1 MGRTAPLRPHA
12 RWAEPMASWAGL
24 ALDPPSGEDLARY
37 EGFFQQLDTHGTGM
51 INSTQAQP
59 LFDKAGLEPSV
70 LAQIWAFADQD
81 QDNLLSQ
88 QEFTVAIHLAMHAV
102 HTGYLPPLERSRPD
116 EPSHSLS
123 EADVARYDG
132 YFRALEPRG
141 GTHVDRGQAKPLF
154 DRAGL
159 GADALTQARHFLRC
173 RPTAP
178 LPALSHTHSAN
189 APRARQLWELA
200 DVDRDGLLSLPE
212 FRAAI
217 HLATLAHGGAPLPQ
231 QLPTALA
238 RSAGIL
244 AASSGAPVS
253 SGSISEAEM
262 QRYRSIYD
270 DNTPPGA
277 PGMSGATAQQAR
289 HTDCP

>member
-1 MGRTAPLRPHA
+1 
-12 RWAEPMASWAGL
+12 MASFSGL

-37 EGFFQQLDTHGTGM
+37 EGFFQQLDTHGTGT

-88 QEFTVAIHLAMHAV
+88 QEFTVAIHLAMHAF

-116 EPSHSLS
+116 EPSHWLG

-159 GADALTQARHFLRC
+159 GADALTQARHVASMPAHCPAASPFTLRQRPSRSAAVGARRC
-173 RPTAP
+173 RQGRAAQPARVSRGDTPRHARARRGAATAAAP
-178 LPALSHTHSAN
+178 YR
-189 APRARQLWELA
+189 PRAQRRHPRGIL
-200 DVDRDGLLSLPE
+200 G
-212 FRAAI
+212 
-217 HLATLAHGGAPLPQ
+217 
-231 QLPTALA
+231 
-238 RSAGIL
+238 SAGIL
-244 AASSGAPVS
+244 GIDLRGGDAAVPLDLRRQHATGCAGHEWRDGAAGETHGLPLAPLAPS
-253 SGSISEAEM
+253 AP
-262 QRYRSIYD
+262 RS
-270 DNTPPGA
+270 
-277 PGMSGATAQQAR
+277 
-289 HTDCP
+289 